1 MGGKPEGA
9 ITFETRDEASC
20 DKVVLVC
27 GCTRA
32 CVCVWG
38 GCVHECLVTQ
48 LCPTLCDPWT
58 VAHQAPLSLQF
69 PRQEHWSVLPFPT
82 YSTIIKGGMWVLGE
96 EYRPIYRDNYTI

>member
-1 MGGKPEGA
+1 MWVENLRVPLHSKLVMKRLV
-9 ITFETRDEASC
+9 IKSC
-20 DKVVLVC
+20 LCVAAHVH
-27 GCTRA
+27 
-32 CVCVWG
+32 VCVG
-38 GCVHECLVTQ
+38 VGCVHECLVTQ